1 MRDYGEWARNSVRV
15 WMRNVM
21 ADKGWSANEWANLA
35 GTSATNITRMLS
47 PTNKTVPSIDTIAKL
62 AMVAGSQPA
71 LCTAEAAQQA
81 AAFNAN
87 FCPQCGYDLRLVA
100 KPLQPNDQ
108 TPRAG
113 SAVRRR

>member
-1 MRDYGEWARNSVRV
+1 
-15 WMRNVM
+15 
-21 ADKGWSANEWANLA
+21 
-35 GTSATNITRMLS
+35 
-47 PTNKTVPSIDTIAKL
+47 
-62 AMVAGSQPA
+62 MVAGSQPA

-100 KPLQPNDQ
+100 KPPQPNDQ